1 MLAMINLPNLI
12 TLSRIFTIPLLVGI
26 LYVPTEINIQG
37 RNLLATV
44 IFVVASL
51 TDWFDGWLARKLNQ
65 TSSFGAFLDP
75 VADKLMVCT
84 VVIILIDLDRV
95 NVIFGIIIIGR
106 EIAVSAL
113 REWMLQVGSKHRLK
127 VNYLGKLKT
136 VAQMVALPCLL
147 YDSVIYNTFI
157 DTSEIG
163 FWLFGLAVA
172 LTVISLLNYL
182 IIALNDINNSA

>member
-26 LYVPTEINIQG
+26 LYFPTEIDIQG

-147 YDSVIYNTFI
+147 YDSIIYTNYI
-157 DTSEIG
+157 DTREIG
-163 FWLFGLAVA
+163 FWLFGLAVV

>member
-26 LYVPTEINIQG
+26 LYFPTEINIQG

-84 VVIILIDLDRV
+84 VVIILIDLERV

-113 REWMLQVGSKHRLK
+113 RGWMLQVGSKHRLK

-147 YDSVIYNTFI
+147 YDSVIYTNYI
-157 DTSEIG
+157 DTREIG
-163 FWLFGLAVA
+163 FWLFGLAVV

>member
-26 LYVPTEINIQG
+26 LYFPTEINIQG

-75 VADKLMVCT
+75 VADKLMICT

-113 REWMLQVGSKHRLK
+113 REWMLKVGSKHGLQ

-147 YDSVIYNTFI
+147 YDSVIYTNYI
-157 DTSEIG
+157 DTREIG
-163 FWLFGLAVA
+163 FWLFGLAVV

>member
-1 MLAMINLPNLI
+1 MLAMTNLPNLI
-12 TLSRIFTIPLLVGI
+12 TLSRIFTIPLLIGI
-26 LYVPTEINIQG
+26 FYFPAEINIQG
-37 RNLLATV
+37 RNTFATV

-95 NVIFGIIIIGR
+95 NVIFGIIIVGR

-147 YDSVIYNTFI
+147 FDSVIFNNFI
-157 DTSEIG
+157 DTREIG

>member
-26 LYVPTEINIQG
+26 LYLPTEINIQG
-37 RNLLATV
+37 KNLLATV

-113 REWMLQVGSKHRLK
+113 REWMLKVGSKHGLK

-147 YDSVIYNTFI
+147 YDSVIYTNYI
-157 DTSEIG
+157 DTREIG

>member
-26 LYVPTEINIQG
+26 LYFPTEIDIQG

-113 REWMLQVGSKHRLK
+113 REWMLQVGSKNRLK

-147 YDSVIYNTFI
+147 YDSVIYANYI
-157 DTSEIG
+157 DTREIG
-163 FWLFGLAVA
+163 FWLFGLAVV